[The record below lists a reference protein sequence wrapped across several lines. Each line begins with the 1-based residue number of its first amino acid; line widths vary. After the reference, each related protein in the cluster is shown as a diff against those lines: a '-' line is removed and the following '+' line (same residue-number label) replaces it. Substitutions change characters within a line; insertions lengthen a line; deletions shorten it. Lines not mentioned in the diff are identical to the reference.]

1 MRKLYNCYNRLNCLK
16 TNRSLVFYFFLF
28 VFFFSF
34 SPAIAVTTPP
44 VLTLPAASSYD
55 NQTVAIDFTLPDAP
69 LAGSVKMTFTRS
81 GGTADPNSP
90 HIITFNANFET
101 MGQHTTTLD
110 GNDLSADANVALVSS
125 DPNDQLVHGSRYT
138 VTISYQNSVGD
149 PAASVSNT
157 VVWYDIIAPTITFTV
172 PADNSYR
179 RTTQVSYVLSETFIT
194 GSITWTQTGG
204 NADPGSPHVQA
215 LTTAE
220 LATTARNNYTLTNNP
235 VLVDGAIY
243 TVTFDG
249 ADLAGNSAVSVVKT
263 NVTYDVTLPVISST
277 APVPSSYVNYTR
289 VSYTLSENLSIG
301 EVRWTRTGG
310 TADGTVHIQALSGTE
325 LDAGAHNDIT
335 LVNDPTLV
343 SGTVYTVRFSGN
355 DLAGNAATMISNTL
369 VTYDIT
375 APTITFT
382 APADNT
388 YRNTTQVSYVLSEIF
403 GTGSITWTW
412 TGGSPDV
419 GSPHVQA
426 LTTAELATT
435 ARNNYTLT
443 NNPVLVDGAVYSVT
457 FEGNDRAGN
466 TATPVVADNVTY
478 DFTVPTILGTA
489 PIPSSYTN
497 NTIVSYTLSE
507 DFVVGE
513 IRWTRS
519 GGVADAGSPHI
530 QALTGTELTAGA
542 HTNITLTNDP
552 TLVNGTVYTVRFS
565 GNDSAGNAA
574 TMISNTLVT
583 YDITVPTITAA
594 VPASDAYRTT
604 NLVSYTLSEI
614 FASGFITWT
623 RTGGVADPGSPHVQA
638 LTGTELNNGAHTN
651 ITLTNNPALVD
662 GAVYTVTFDGQDRAG
677 NNAVSVISTNVSYDY
692 TAPAISATTP
702 VSSTYIDN
710 TQVSYTLSENLA
722 SGTIRWL
729 RTGGTA
735 DPLSPQTKALT
746 GNELLAGAHS
756 GITLTNNP
764 TLTNATVYTITFNGT
779 DFAGLTATPVANMT
793 ITFDNTTPVFSSTAP
808 ATDAYVKATT
818 VSYTL
823 SENLMSGSITWTRTS
838 GAADAGSPHILALVG
853 SEMNA
858 GAHTNITLTNNPT
871 LVNGAVYSITF
882 NGTDFASHAAT
893 PVVNTSVTYDI
904 TVPFISSTAPSPN
917 SYVNHTRVSY
927 TLSENLLNGSVQW
940 ARSGGAVDA
949 GTPHNQALT
958 GAELLSGTHTNITLT
973 NDPALTDGTRYTVT
987 FSGSDPAGNAATNV
1001 VNTIIW
1007 YDITAPVI
1015 SATAPVTG
1023 SFVNSARVSYTLSE
1037 ALALGTITWTR
1048 TGGAADGNSPHIKAL
1063 TGPELNLG
1071 AHNNILLT
1079 NSPSLVDGAT
1089 YSMMFNG
1096 TDNAANP
1103 AAPVMNTGIIYD
1115 AVAPTITS
1123 TTPVPNSY
1131 VNHTLVSYTLSEDF
1145 LVGEVRWTRGGGA
1158 ADPLSP
1164 QMQALTG
1171 AELAAGAHDN
1181 ITLTNNPSLVDGAYY
1196 TVRFS
1201 GNDLAG
1207 NAATPISN
1215 TVVWYDV
1222 TLPVITFTV
1231 PDNNTIQK
1239 SAKVSYVLAETFS
1252 AASITWT
1259 RTGGPADPASPH
1271 VQPLAVAELTTTARN
1286 NYTLVNNPILV
1297 DGAIYTVTFEGAD
1310 RASNNA
1316 VSVVKTNV
1324 LYDFTLP
1331 VFSSTG
1337 PSSGSYVSNTLVSYT
1352 LSENLN
1358 AGTITWTRTGGV
1370 LDGGSPHVQALVGG
1384 ELNVGAHSNVLLV
1397 NDPALVDG
1405 AIYSVAFNGTD
1416 AAGNAAT
1423 TMTNTIVTYDITDP
1437 VISATAPITD
1447 ASVKTK
1453 QVSYTLSEILQSGS
1467 ITWTNTGGAV
1477 DAGSPHVQALNGAE
1491 LNSGVHTNIT
1501 LANSPILVDGAVYSM
1516 TYNGVDRAGHTAI
1529 AVVNTGITYDLT
1541 IPSITA
1547 TTPVPN
1553 SYVNNPQVSYTLS
1566 EQFSIGE
1573 IRWTRTNGAADALSP
1588 HIQALTG
1595 TELNAGVHTNIT
1607 LTNEPTLVD
1616 GARYTVAFYGS
1627 DSAGNAAPAE
1637 SDANVWYDITVPV
1650 ITFTVPATS
1659 SVQASIIVSYV
1670 LSETFS
1676 SGNITWTQTGGSAD
1690 PGSPHV
1696 QALTPTELATTARNN
1711 YRLTNTPLLVDGGIY
1726 TVTFEGTDRAGN
1738 SAVAVIK
1745 TDVTYNLPLPI
1756 ITSTEPIPNSYVNHT
1771 RVSYTLSEDFKLGEI
1786 RWTRSAGNADPLSPH
1801 YQALTGVE
1809 LASGVHTNIT
1819 LTNDP
1824 ALVDGTRY
1832 TVRHSGTDLDGFA
1845 ATAVSNANV
1854 WYDVTQPTITFTVPD
1869 NSAYRKNTQVSY
1881 VLSETFSTGSI
1892 TWTRTGGTADPG
1904 SPHIQNLTA
1913 AERATTVRNNYT
1925 LTNNPILVDGAIYS
1939 VTFNGTDLA
1948 GNNAVP
1954 VVKTNVTYDVTL
1966 PIISSTAPIP
1976 SSAVNTTKVSYTLSE
1991 NLSAATITWIRSS
2004 GTADA
2009 GSPHAQALSGA
2020 ELNAGAH
2027 TDITLANDPTL
2038 TSGTVYTIAFS
2049 GTDLAGNNA
2058 TTVSNTNVTFD
2069 NSLPVISATAPA
2081 TDAWVKTARVS
2092 YTLSKA
2098 LASGNITWTRT
2109 GGSVDAASPH
2119 IQALVG
2125 TERNA
2130 GAHTNITLANNPTL
2144 VNGAVYSVTF
2154 EGTDNIGNSALPVV
2168 NTGVTYDITIPI
2180 ISSTTPLPNTYVNHT
2195 RVSYTFSE
2203 AFSTGT
2209 VTWTRAAGT
2218 ADPLSPQIMSLTGT
2232 ELNAGAHTDIVLTN
2246 SPTLTEGTRYTVSF
2260 NGIDLAGNAAA
2271 TESNTYVYYDVTLPD
2286 LSPVA
2291 PTTGSFIN
2299 SARVTYTASELLAS
2313 GTVTWTRTSG
2323 AADPGSPYVAALVG
2337 SELNPGAHTNIL
2349 LTNGPA
2355 LVAGVIYSVT
2365 FNADDRAG
2373 NMANTIIN
2381 TDISYNL
2388 LVPTITSTSPVPS
2401 TYVNHTRV
2409 SYTLSDNFSLGETRW
2424 TWGGGAADA
2433 LSPHLQAWTGAELLS
2448 GAHTDITLANDPTLV
2463 DGAYYTVRFYGKDL
2477 SGNAAVAVSNANVW
2491 YDVTAPAI
2499 TFTSPTTSSYQKTAN
2514 VSYSLS
2520 ETFSTGMITWTRT
2533 GGTADAGSPHVQ
2545 ALTTAELST
2554 TVRTNYALANSPT
2567 LVEGTI
2573 YTITFDGADRAS
2585 NNSPQEVRYNVSYD
2599 FTLPVISSI
2608 GPATGSSVNT
2618 ARVSYTLSE
2627 GLGSGTV
2634 TWTRTGGTAD
2644 GGSPHIQ
2651 ALTGAELNAGAH
2663 TNITL
2668 SNNPTLVNGT
2678 IYSVT
2683 FNGVDLAGN
2692 AASAVTNT
2700 SITYDNTV
2708 PSVIISGAP
2717 AVVNT
2722 TTVFNVTA
2730 TFSETVTGFAAGD
2743 IVVTNGSAS
2752 NVLGAGAVYT
2762 FDVTP
2767 SGVGDITINIPANVV
2782 QDLSAN
2788 NNTAATP
2795 VVVTYDIMPPSVA
2808 IQNAPVYKNNLTVFN
2823 VIYEFSENVTGFVVG
2838 DITVTNG
2845 TKSGFVAIDGNTY
2858 TCNITPSGPGNITIE
2873 IAANVAQDA
2882 ATNNNTAATQITVI
2896 YDATAPTIAIQNAP
2910 AYKNNTT
2917 AFNVTFQFSEN
2928 VTGFI
2933 AGDITVTNATK
2944 SNFASVDGSTYT
2956 CDITPTGAGNIT
2968 INVAAGVAQDL
2979 ATNNNTAATQV
2990 SVVYDGTTPTVAI
3003 QNAPS
3008 YKNNTT
3014 AFNVTI
3020 KFSENVTGFDV
3031 GDVILTNASTS
3042 NFITVDGGTYTLDIT
3057 PSGAGDMTIDV
3068 AAGTAQD
3075 AASNN
3080 NTAAPQVTIVYDIT
3094 APTIDI
3100 QNAPAYKTNNNP
3112 FNVTFKFNENVT
3124 GFIVGDITVVNAT
3137 KSNFVAVNGNTYT
3150 CDLTPTGAGN
3160 ISIDVAA
3167 NVAQDL
3173 ATNNN
3178 TAATQVIVIY
3188 DATAPTVAIQN
3199 APAYKNNTTAFNVTI
3214 KFSEDVTGFVVGDI
3228 TVVNAAKSNF
3238 IPVDGSTYTCDLTP
3252 SGAGNITIDVAGAV
3266 AQDAASNNNTAAT
3279 QVSVI
3284 YDATAPTVAIQN
3296 APAYKNNM
3304 TAFNVTIQFSE
3315 DVTGFVVGDITL
3327 ANASAS
3333 NFVAVDGST
3342 YTADITP
3349 VGAGNITI
3357 DVAGAVAQ
3365 DAASN
3370 NNTAATQVS
3379 VIYDATAPTVAI
3391 QNAPAYKNNMTAFNV
3406 TIQFSEDVTGFVIGD
3421 ITLANA

>member
-90 HIITFNANFET
+90 HIITFDANFET

-125 DPNDQLVHGSRYT
+125 DPNDLLVHGSRYT

-179 RTTQVSYVLSETFIT
+179 RTTQVSYVLSETFSTGSITWTQTGGNADPGSPHVQALTTAELATTARNNYTLTNNPVLVDGAIYTVTFDGADRAGNDAVSVVKTNVLYDVTLPVISSTTPVPNSYMNHTRVSYTLSEDLSIGEIRWTRSAGLADALSPHIQALSGAELIAGAHTDITLTNDPVLVHGTRYTVRFSGNDLAGNAATMISNTLVWYDVTAPTITFTVPADNSYRRTAQVSYVLSETFST

-677 NNAVSVISTNVSYDY
+677 NNAVSVISTNVSYDH

-722 SGTIRWL
+722 SGTIRWSRTGGAADPLSPQTKALTGNELLAGVHSGITLTNDPTLTNASVYTITFNGTDFAGMTATPVANTTITFDNTTPVISATAPATGVYVKTTVVSYTLSANLMSGNITWTRTGGAVDGGSPHIQALTGTELNTGAHSNITLTNNPTLVDGVVYSITFNGTDFAGHAATPVVNTGITYDVTLPTISSTTPVPSSYTNNTKVSYTLSEDLAVGEVRWTRTGGTADGTVHMQALTGAELTAGAHNNITLTNDPTLVNGSIYTVRFSGNDFAGNAATMISNTLVTYDITVPTITAAVPASDAYRTTNLVSYTLSEIFASGFITWTRTGGVADPGSPHVQALTGTELNNGAHTNITLTNNPALVDGAVYTVTFDGQDRAGNNAVSVISTNVSYDYTAPAISATTPVSSTYIDNTQVSYTLSENLASGTIQWL

-746 GNELLAGAHS
+746 GNELLAGVHS
-756 GITLTNNP
+756 GITLTNDP
-764 TLTNATVYTITFNGT
+764 TLTNASVYTITFNGT
-779 DFAGLTATPVANMT
+779 DFAGMTATPVANTT
-793 ITFDNTTPVFSSTAP
+793 ITFDNTTPVISATAP
-808 ATDAYVKATT
+808 ATGVYVKTT
-818 VSYTL
+818 VVSYTL
-823 SENLMSGSITWTRTS
+823 SETVMSGNITWTRTG
-838 GAADAGSPHILALVG
+838 GAVDGGSPHIQALTG
-853 SEMNA
+853 TELNT
-858 GAHTNITLTNNPT
+858 GAHSNITLTNNPT
-871 LVNGAVYSITF
+871 LVDGVVYSITF
-882 NGTDFASHAAT
+882 NGTDFAGHAAT
-893 PVVNTSVTYDI
+893 PVVNTGITYDV
-904 TVPFISSTAPSPN
+904 TLPTISSTTPVPS
-917 SYVNHTRVSY
+917 SYTNNTKVSY
-927 TLSENLLNGSVQW
+927 TLSEDLAVGEVQW

-1096 TDNAANP
+1096 TDNAGNP

-1297 DGAIYTVTFEGAD
+1297 DGAIYTVNFEGAD

-1358 AGTITWTRTGGV
+1358 AGTI
-1370 LDGGSPHVQALVGG
+1370 
-1384 ELNVGAHSNVLLV
+1384 
-1397 NDPALVDG
+1397 
-1405 AIYSVAFNGTD
+1405 
-1416 AAGNAAT
+1416 
-1423 TMTNTIVTYDITDP
+1423 
-1437 VISATAPITD
+1437 
-1447 ASVKTK
+1447 
-1453 QVSYTLSEILQSGS
+1453 
-1467 ITWTNTGGAV
+1467 
-1477 DAGSPHVQALNGAE
+1477 
-1491 LNSGVHTNIT
+1491 
-1501 LANSPILVDGAVYSM
+1501 
-1516 TYNGVDRAGHTAI
+1516 
-1529 AVVNTGITYDLT
+1529 
-1541 IPSITA
+1541 
-1547 TTPVPN
+1547 
-1553 SYVNNPQVSYTLS
+1553 
-1566 EQFSIGE
+1566 
-1573 IRWTRTNGAADALSP
+1573 
-1588 HIQALTG
+1588 
-1595 TELNAGVHTNIT
+1595 
-1607 LTNEPTLVD
+1607 
-1616 GARYTVAFYGS
+1616 
-1627 DSAGNAAPAE
+1627 
-1637 SDANVWYDITVPV
+1637 
-1650 ITFTVPATS
+1650 
-1659 SVQASIIVSYV
+1659 
-1670 LSETFS
+1670 
-1676 SGNITWTQTGGSAD
+1676 
-1690 PGSPHV
+1690 
-1696 QALTPTELATTARNN
+1696 
-1711 YRLTNTPLLVDGGIY
+1711 
-1726 TVTFEGTDRAGN
+1726 
-1738 SAVAVIK
+1738 
-1745 TDVTYNLPLPI
+1745 
-1756 ITSTEPIPNSYVNHT
+1756 
-1771 RVSYTLSEDFKLGEI
+1771 
-1786 RWTRSAGNADPLSPH
+1786 
-1801 YQALTGVE
+1801 
-1809 LASGVHTNIT
+1809 
-1819 LTNDP
+1819 
-1824 ALVDGTRY
+1824 
-1832 TVRHSGTDLDGFA
+1832 
-1845 ATAVSNANV
+1845 
-1854 WYDVTQPTITFTVPD
+1854 
-1869 NSAYRKNTQVSY
+1869 
-1881 VLSETFSTGSI
+1881 
-1892 TWTRTGGTADPG
+1892 
-1904 SPHIQNLTA
+1904 
-1913 AERATTVRNNYT
+1913 
-1925 LTNNPILVDGAIYS
+1925 
-1939 VTFNGTDLA
+1939 
-1948 GNNAVP
+1948 
-1954 VVKTNVTYDVTL
+1954 
-1966 PIISSTAPIP
+1966 
-1976 SSAVNTTKVSYTLSE
+1976 
-1991 NLSAATITWIRSS
+1991 
-2004 GTADA
+2004 
-2009 GSPHAQALSGA
+2009 
-2020 ELNAGAH
+2020 
-2027 TDITLANDPTL
+2027 
-2038 TSGTVYTIAFS
+2038 
-2049 GTDLAGNNA
+2049 
-2058 TTVSNTNVTFD
+2058 
-2069 NSLPVISATAPA
+2069 
-2081 TDAWVKTARVS
+2081 
-2092 YTLSKA
+2092 
-2098 LASGNITWTRT
+2098 
-2109 GGSVDAASPH
+2109 
-2119 IQALVG
+2119 
-2125 TERNA
+2125 
-2130 GAHTNITLANNPTL
+2130 
-2144 VNGAVYSVTF
+2144 
-2154 EGTDNIGNSALPVV
+2154 
-2168 NTGVTYDITIPI
+2168 
-2180 ISSTTPLPNTYVNHT
+2180 
-2195 RVSYTFSE
+2195 
-2203 AFSTGT
+2203 
-2209 VTWTRAAGT
+2209 
-2218 ADPLSPQIMSLTGT
+2218 
-2232 ELNAGAHTDIVLTN
+2232 
-2246 SPTLTEGTRYTVSF
+2246 
-2260 NGIDLAGNAAA
+2260 
-2271 TESNTYVYYDVTLPD
+2271 
-2286 LSPVA
+2286 
-2291 PTTGSFIN
+2291 
-2299 SARVTYTASELLAS
+2299 
-2313 GTVTWTRTSG
+2313 
-2323 AADPGSPYVAALVG
+2323 
-2337 SELNPGAHTNIL
+2337 
-2349 LTNGPA
+2349 
-2355 LVAGVIYSVT
+2355 
-2365 FNADDRAG
+2365 
-2373 NMANTIIN
+2373 
-2381 TDISYNL
+2381 
-2388 LVPTITSTSPVPS
+2388 
-2401 TYVNHTRV
+2401 
-2409 SYTLSDNFSLGETRW
+2409 
-2424 TWGGGAADA
+2424 
-2433 LSPHLQAWTGAELLS
+2433 
-2448 GAHTDITLANDPTLV
+2448 
-2463 DGAYYTVRFYGKDL
+2463 
-2477 SGNAAVAVSNANVW
+2477 
-2491 YDVTAPAI
+2491 
-2499 TFTSPTTSSYQKTAN
+2499 
-2514 VSYSLS
+2514 
-2520 ETFSTGMITWTRT
+2520 
-2533 GGTADAGSPHVQ
+2533 
-2545 ALTTAELST
+2545 
-2554 TVRTNYALANSPT
+2554 
-2567 LVEGTI
+2567 
-2573 YTITFDGADRAS
+2573 
-2585 NNSPQEVRYNVSYD
+2585 
-2599 FTLPVISSI
+2599 
-2608 GPATGSSVNT
+2608 
-2618 ARVSYTLSE
+2618 
-2627 GLGSGTV
+2627 
-2634 TWTRTGGTAD
+2634 
-2644 GGSPHIQ
+2644 
-2651 ALTGAELNAGAH
+2651 
-2663 TNITL
+2663 
-2668 SNNPTLVNGT
+2668 
-2678 IYSVT
+2678 
-2683 FNGVDLAGN
+2683 
-2692 AASAVTNT
+2692 
-2700 SITYDNTV
+2700 
-2708 PSVIISGAP
+2708 
-2717 AVVNT
+2717 
-2722 TTVFNVTA
+2722 
-2730 TFSETVTGFAAGD
+2730 
-2743 IVVTNGSAS
+2743 
-2752 NVLGAGAVYT
+2752 
-2762 FDVTP
+2762 
-2767 SGVGDITINIPANVV
+2767 
-2782 QDLSAN
+2782 
-2788 NNTAATP
+2788 
-2795 VVVTYDIMPPSVA
+2795 
-2808 IQNAPVYKNNLTVFN
+2808 
-2823 VIYEFSENVTGFVVG
+2823 
-2838 DITVTNG
+2838 
-2845 TKSGFVAIDGNTY
+2845 
-2858 TCNITPSGPGNITIE
+2858 
-2873 IAANVAQDA
+2873 
-2882 ATNNNTAATQITVI
+2882 
-2896 YDATAPTIAIQNAP
+2896 
-2910 AYKNNTT
+2910 
-2917 AFNVTFQFSEN
+2917 
-2928 VTGFI
+2928 
-2933 AGDITVTNATK
+2933 
-2944 SNFASVDGSTYT
+2944 
-2956 CDITPTGAGNIT
+2956 
-2968 INVAAGVAQDL
+2968 
-2979 ATNNNTAATQV
+2979 
-2990 SVVYDGTTPTVAI
+2990 
-3003 QNAPS
+3003 
-3008 YKNNTT
+3008 
-3014 AFNVTI
+3014 
-3020 KFSENVTGFDV
+3020 
-3031 GDVILTNASTS
+3031 
-3042 NFITVDGGTYTLDIT
+3042 
-3057 PSGAGDMTIDV
+3057 
-3068 AAGTAQD
+3068 
-3075 AASNN
+3075 
-3080 NTAAPQVTIVYDIT
+3080 
-3094 APTIDI
+3094 
-3100 QNAPAYKTNNNP
+3100 
-3112 FNVTFKFNENVT
+3112 
-3124 GFIVGDITVVNAT
+3124 
-3137 KSNFVAVNGNTYT
+3137 
-3150 CDLTPTGAGN
+3150 
-3160 ISIDVAA
+3160 
-3167 NVAQDL
+3167 
-3173 ATNNN
+3173 
-3178 TAATQVIVIY
+3178 
-3188 DATAPTVAIQN
+3188 
-3199 APAYKNNTTAFNVTI
+3199 
-3214 KFSEDVTGFVVGDI
+3214 
-3228 TVVNAAKSNF
+3228 
-3238 IPVDGSTYTCDLTP
+3238 
-3252 SGAGNITIDVAGAV
+3252 
-3266 AQDAASNNNTAAT
+3266 
-3279 QVSVI
+3279 
-3284 YDATAPTVAIQN
+3284 
-3296 APAYKNNM
+3296 
-3304 TAFNVTIQFSE
+3304 
-3315 DVTGFVVGDITL
+3315 
-3327 ANASAS
+3327 
-3333 NFVAVDGST
+3333 
-3342 YTADITP
+3342 
-3349 VGAGNITI
+3349 
-3357 DVAGAVAQ
+3357 
-3365 DAASN
+3365 
-3370 NNTAATQVS
+3370 
-3379 VIYDATAPTVAI
+3379 
-3391 QNAPAYKNNMTAFNV
+3391 
-3406 TIQFSEDVTGFVIGD
+3406 
-3421 ITLANA
+3421 